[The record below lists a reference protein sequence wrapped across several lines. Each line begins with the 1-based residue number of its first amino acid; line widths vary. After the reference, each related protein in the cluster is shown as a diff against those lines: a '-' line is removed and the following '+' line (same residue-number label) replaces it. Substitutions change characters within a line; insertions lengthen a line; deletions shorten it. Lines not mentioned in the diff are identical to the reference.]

1 MNKKN
6 FTKYYLVF
14 FLFIT
19 IFISCTKQD
28 PNKASLPAE
37 TPKDTKS
44 NASSNNK
51 QGDNKVAEPIKQAP
65 NNDLKTNSQESQNIT
80 VSTALDSDNVPRI
93 PATIKAENQSSIGFL
108 TSGGI
113 TNIYVRSGDEVKQG
127 QVLASLEDNQASID
141 VKTAKIEVGKKKLAV
156 EQQEKVVQRIDKQ
169 YKSGIVNLA
178 TLDKEKNTLQLNILE
193 LQSAQATLEGKEY
206 TLKSNKLFAPYTGVI
221 SKVTKSIGDYVATG
235 TEVFQITQI
244 KNYKLFAQIPITYFN
259 QLKVGMKLDVR
270 NPITG
275 NHGEA
280 TIKRVVPVID
290 PTSRTF
296 DVYADVTSFTD
307 KLAPGVFLEIKLKSK

>member
-1 MNKKN
+1 MKNKYLS
-6 FTKYYLVF
+6 KYNIVV
-14 FLFIT
+14 FLFVT
-19 IFISCTKQD
+19 ILTACTKQD
-28 PNKASLPAE
+28 PNKASLPTESSKEAKTSSTDKKQSE
-37 TPKDTKS
+37 NKTTEPEKLNPPTVTK
-44 NASSNNK
+44 
-51 QGDNKVAEPIKQAP
+51 Q
-65 NNDLKTNSQESQNIT
+65 NSQENQNNIIN
-80 VSTALDSDNVPRI
+80 TALDSDSVPRI

-108 TSGGI
+108 TSGAI
-113 TNIYVRSGDEVKQG
+113 TNIYVRAGDEVKQG

-141 VKTAKIEVGKKKLAV
+141 VKTAKIEVGKKKIAV
-156 EQQEKVVQRIDKQ
+156 EQQEKIVQRIDKQ

-178 TLDKEKNTLQLNILE
+178 TLEKEKNTLQLNILE
-193 LQSAQATLEGKEY
+193 LQSGQATLEGKEY
-206 TLKSNKLFAPYTGVI
+206 ILKSNKLFAPYTGVI
-221 SKVTKSIGDYVATG
+221 SKVSKSIGDYVATG
-235 TEVFQITQI
+235 TEVFQITQT
-244 KNYKLFAQIPITYFN
+244 KNYKLFAQVPITYFN

>member
-1 MNKKN
+1 MKIKC
-6 FTKYYLVF
+6 FSKYNIVIF
-14 FLFIT
+14 
-19 IFISCTKQD
+19 IFISIFIGCTKQD

-37 TPKDTKS
+37 IPNETKKID
-44 NASSNNK
+44 ADKK
-51 QGDNKVAEPIKQAP
+51 QNETKITEPEKQ
-65 NNDLKTNSQESQNIT
+65 SQNNLTMKPPQENQNSTIN
-80 VSTALDSDNVPRI
+80 TALNSDSVPMI

-108 TSGGI
+108 TSGAI
-113 TNIYVRSGDEVKQG
+113 TNIYVRAGDEVKQG
-127 QVLASLEDNQASID
+127 QVLASLEDNQASIEA
-141 VKTAKIEVGKKKLAV
+141 KTAKIEVGKKKLAL

-178 TLDKEKNTLQLNILE
+178 TLEKEKNSLQLNILE

-206 TLKSNKLFAPYTGVI
+206 ILKSNKLFAPYTGVI
-221 SKVTKSIGDYVATG
+221 SQVLKSVGDYVSTG
-235 TEVFQITQI
+235 TAVFQITQT
-244 KNYKLFAQIPITYFN
+244 KNYKLFAQVPITYFN

-275 NHGEA
+275 NRGEA